1 MAHRGPKARDF
12 DYSNVGKAG
21 RRTGITLKEGKLDE
35 HGMEEIDGMF
45 SSPEKSPVR
54 TNGNGFANDTL
65 NSEDM
70 ETGDSSIPEP
80 ADVLSGRRGQRNPFV
95 LPPRSRSPMKT
106 LLSGSPRRTPGFRS
120 SSVPHHEQS
129 SSPTSSRPA
138 AKRALNFSQP
148 QQSVGRS
155 PLGALGADIADEGKG
170 RTVAEVE
177 EDDTPDFSDDGN
189 HLLDEAEDTHFM
201 ESHGDYHESYE
212 NANLESAE
220 DQEEEEDR
228 DDADDQPQSTDE
240 DPEDEISPPPIPA
253 KTATRGTKRK
263 NPPANEP
270 KPTAQ
275 KGKAAGSTDNPGP
288 KRRGRKPKAQTT
300 EAPADSN
307 DEAEAENP
315 RAPKRTKTGVSKGRA
330 TNLQMSAEQEK
341 ELNSVV
347 ENITSRNGPLKSRS
361 LYILKRET
369 PSDESARHTRSGRV
383 SVRPLAYWRNER
395 CVYGDGSA
403 EVGQR
408 FPLSTIKEIIR
419 TEEVDTRPD
428 KKSKRGGKKK
438 SKSKRAKDDSSD
450 DEGMDD
456 AEPWEYED
464 GIFVGPVKKWDPETQ
479 AATEEEEMTD
489 IALAPSAITTHE
501 VKGSTFRFAKVFHS
515 EFLGSGFVDM
525 PPGAVKRQ
533 KNSKKMHMI
542 FFVYRGRIHVD
553 IAGLQFSAGKGSVFQ
568 VPRGNNY
575 SLSNDYDKD
584 AAIFFT
590 QGFLPQETEDT
601 AQPTP
606 PPPSDQVPAAEEPP
620 AEAPKKRG
628 RKKQN

>member
-45 SSPEKSPVR
+45 SSPEKSPIR

-120 SSVPHHEQS
+120 SSVPQHEQS

-148 QQSVGRS
+148 QQSLGRS
-155 PLGALGADIADEGKG
+155 PLAAFADDGKG
-170 RTVAEVE
+170 RTVATVAE

-189 HLLDEAEDTHFM
+189 HLLDEAEDNHFM

-212 NANLESAE
+212 NANGESAG
-220 DQEEEEDR
+220 DEEEEDH
-228 DDADDQPQSTDE
+228 DDADDEPQSADE
-240 DPEDEISPPPIPA
+240 DPEDEVSPPPMPA

-263 NPPANEP
+263 NTPVNER
-270 KPTAQ
+270 KPTAH
-275 KGKAAGSTDNPGP
+275 KGQALDRDTAAGSAENPGP
-288 KRRGRKPKAQTT
+288 KRRGRKPKAQAT
-300 EAPADSN
+300 EAHADSN

-315 RAPKRTKTGVSKGRA
+315 RAPKRTKTGLSKGRA

-428 KKSKRGGKKK
+428 KKSKRGGKNK
-438 SKSKRAKDDSSD
+438 SKSTRAKDDSSD
-450 DEGMDD
+450 NEGMDD

-479 AATEEEEMTD
+479 AATEEEEITD

-525 PPGAVKRQ
+525 PPGA
-533 KNSKKMHMI
+533 SI
-542 FFVYRGRIHVD
+542 FLITIG
-553 IAGLQFSAGKGSVFQ
+553 GLD
-568 VPRGNNY
+568 NET
-575 SLSNDYDKD
+575 LSNDYDKD

-606 PPPSDQVPAAEEPP
+606 PPPPSDQVPAAEEPP